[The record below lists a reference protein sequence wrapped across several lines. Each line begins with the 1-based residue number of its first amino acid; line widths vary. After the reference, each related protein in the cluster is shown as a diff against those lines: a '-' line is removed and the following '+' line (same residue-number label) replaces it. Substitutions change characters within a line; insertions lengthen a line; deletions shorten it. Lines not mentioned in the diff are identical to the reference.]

1 MARVT
6 VEDCVVRVPNR
17 FELVLLAAQ
26 RAREISSGAPLTL
39 DRDDDKNPV
48 VALREIADETIQLA
62 HLKDSLVRGMQKH
75 VEIDE
80 PEETPDLE
88 QTLFG
93 IADPI
98 GSVIGE
104 DEIDGEA
111 VEDELDEDMLAIEEE
126 DGVDVEVGDE
136 AGADAGI
143 EVEDEDEDENEPGEE
158 PATEGEIGDEEP

>member
-6 VEDCVVRVPNR
+6 VEDCVLKVPNR

-26 RAREISSGAPLTL
+26 RAREVTAGAPLTL
-39 DRDDDKNPV
+39 ERDDDKNPV
-48 VALREIADETIQLA
+48 IALREIADETIQLA

-111 VEDELDEDMLAIEEE
+111 IEDELDEDMLAIEDE

-143 EVEDEDEDENEPGEE
+143 EVEVEDVEPGEE
-158 PATEGEIGDEEP
+158 PVAEDDIADEEP

>member
-6 VEDCVVRVPNR
+6 VEDCVVKVPNR

-26 RAREISSGAPLTL
+26 RAREVTSGAPLTL

-48 VALREIADETIQLA
+48 IALREIADETIQLS
-62 HLKDSLVRGMQKH
+62 HLKDSLIRGMQKH
-75 VEIDE
+75 IEMDE

-93 IADPI
+93 VADPT

-104 DEIDGEA
+104 DEIDEEA
-111 VEDELDEDMLAIEEE
+111 IEDELDEDMLAIEEE
-126 DGVDVEVGDE
+126 
-136 AGADAGI
+136 
-143 EVEDEDEDENEPGEE
+143 EVEIEPGEEPGEE
-158 PATEGEIGDEEP
+158 PAAEGEVSDEEP

>member
-6 VEDCVVRVPNR
+6 VEDCVVKVPNR

-26 RAREISSGAPLTL
+26 RAREVTSGAPLTL

-75 VEIDE
+75 IEMDE

-93 IADPI
+93 VADPT

-104 DEIDGEA
+104 DEIDEEA
-111 VEDELDEDMLAIEEE
+111 VEDELDEDMLAIEDEE
-126 DGVDVEVGDE
+126 E
-136 AGADAGI
+136 I
-143 EVEDEDEDENEPGEE
+143 EIEPGEE
-158 PATEGEIGDEEP
+158 PVAEEDVAEEEVGNRRRGALMRRRARALTQG

>member
-6 VEDCVVRVPNR
+6 VEDCVVKVPNR

-26 RAREISSGAPLTL
+26 RAREITSGAPLSL

-48 VALREIADETIQLA
+48 VALREIAEETVALD

-75 VEIDE
+75 VEMDE
-80 PEETPDLE
+80 PEEAPEIE

-93 IADPI
+93 IADPT

-104 DEIDGEA
+104 EEIDVEA
-111 VEDELDEDMLAIEEE
+111 VDDELEE
-126 DGVDVEVGDE
+126 DLL
-136 AGADAGI
+136 
-143 EVEDEDEDENEPGEE
+143 EVEDEDEIALPEAAQDESEAGEVESEEEE
-158 PATEGEIGDEEP
+158 P

>member
-6 VEDCVVRVPNR
+6 VEDCVLKVPNR

-26 RAREISSGAPLTL
+26 RAREVTSGAPLTL

-48 VALREIADETIQLA
+48 IALREIADETIQLS
-62 HLKDSLVRGMQKH
+62 HLKDSLIRGMQKH
-75 VEIDE
+75 IEMDE

-93 IADPI
+93 VADPV

-104 DEIDGEA
+104 DEIDEEA
-111 VEDELDEDMLAIEEE
+111 IEDELDEDMLAIEEE
-126 DGVDVEVGDE
+126 EEVQ
-136 AGADAGI
+136 I
-143 EVEDEDEDENEPGEE
+143 EPGEE
-158 PATEGEIGDEEP
+158 PAEEPVAEGEIGDEEP

>member
-6 VEDCVVRVPNR
+6 VEDCVLQVPNR

-26 RAREISSGAPLTL
+26 RAREVTAGAPLTL

-98 GSVIGE
+98 GSIVDE

-111 VEDELDEDMLAIEEE
+111 VEDELDEDMLTIGEDDEIE
-126 DGVDVEVGDE
+126 
-136 AGADAGI
+136 I
-143 EVEDEDEDENEPGEE
+143 EPGEE
-158 PATEGEIGDEEP
+158 PAEEPVADSEIEGEEP